1 MITVLDC
8 IKSVEDLRRFR
19 KIFFMYLSFE
29 NAIRITVFFFFF
41 FFEGPP
47 WVWIYLLHFEE
58 TSAISLTVSH
68 GNSKKYPLGKK
79 PRMSSGNNNKGVK

>member
-8 IKSVEDLRRFR
+8 IKSL
-19 KIFFMYLSFE
+19 YLSFE
-29 NAIRITVFFFFF
+29 NAIRITVFF

-58 TSAISLTVSH
+58 TSAISSTVSH
-68 GNSKKYPLGKK
+68 RNSKKYPLGRK

>member
-1 MITVLDC
+1 MQLELLF
-8 IKSVEDLRRFR
+8 S
-19 KIFFMYLSFE
+19 
-29 NAIRITVFFFFF
+29 FFF

-79 PRMSSGNNNKGVK
+79 PRMSSGNNNKGVKWPPSGWRPHSGTAFTL